1 MARPRK
7 LASVKEALGTIRPE
21 REKAYQEITAAPF
34 DMSPPNDL
42 CEAARDWWIETVPEL
57 IRMGVLSA
65 GDHKAVKAMA
75 QAWGDYEE
83 LRAQVAQEGYTIMG
97 HNGMQINP
105 SYKAMGYAFDRYFKV
120 SSNYAMTPKERAS
133 LNGKLLGNA
142 PKTIDQAVIG
152 NTDAASDDSPIG
164 LSLVKNVV
172 NL

>member
-1 MARPRK
+1 MGRPRK
-7 LASVKEALGTIRPE
+7 PLALKEALGTVNVTV
-21 REKAYQEITAAPF
+21 EKGFQEITAAPF
-34 DMSPPNDL
+34 DMRPPEDL
-42 CEAARDWWIETVPEL
+42 KPAARQFWTETVPEL
-57 IRMGVLSA
+57 VRMGLLSA
-65 GDHKAVKAMA
+65 GDRIAVKSMA

-83 LRAQVAQEGYTIMG
+83 LREQVEQEGYTIMG

-105 SYKAMGYAFDRYFKV
+105 SYKAMGYAFDRYFKI
-120 SSNYAMTPKERAS
+120 STNYAMTPKERAA
-133 LNGKLLGNA
+133 LNAKMLGNS

>member
-7 LASVKEALGTIRPE
+7 SVALKEALGTIQPSH
-21 REKAYQEITAAPF
+21 EKKFQEISVAPF
-34 DMSPPNDL
+34 DMSVPRDL
-42 CEAARDWWIETVPEL
+42 KPAAAQFWVETVPEL
-57 IRMGVLSA
+57 IRMGLLSA
-65 GDHKAVKAMA
+65 GDRIAVKGMA

-83 LRAQVAQEGYTIMG
+83 LRAQVEVEGYTVMG

-120 SSNYAMTPKERAS
+120 STNYAMTPKERAS
-133 LNGKLLGNA
+133 LNAKMLGNS

-164 LSLVKNVV
+164 LSLVKNVS

>member
-7 LASVKEALGTIRPE
+7 SVALKEALGTIQPSQ
-21 REKAYQEITAAPF
+21 EKKFQEITVAPF
-34 DMSPPNDL
+34 DMRPPSDL
-42 CEAARDWWIETVPEL
+42 KPAATQFWIETVPEL
-57 IRMGVLSA
+57 VRMGLLSA
-65 GDHKAVKAMA
+65 GDRIAVKGMA

-83 LRAQVAQEGYTIMG
+83 LRAQVEVEGYTVMG

-120 SSNYAMTPKERAS
+120 STNYAMTPKERAS
-133 LNGKLLGNA
+133 LNAKMLGNS